1 MDVDARVETWA
12 WLQLVPGLDAEAL
25 FTLLKALGDPAA
37 VRGASR
43 ASLLRSVSAE
53 VAAALRRGPA
63 AGELESTLT
72 WLAHPGH
79 WLLAWGD
86 ADYPAALLATTA
98 PPPVLYYIGRRE
110 LLNRPAIAI
119 VGSRN
124 ATPEGVGHARAFAE
138 ALSAAG
144 WTIFGRLS
152 GGVDAAAQLGGL
164 AAAGGSVAAVAAG
177 LDRVDPPSL
186 RPLAGQLARDG
197 GLVSEFSPGSAPGPA
212 HFSRR
217 GRLLGDLC
225 RGVLVIEATLGS
237 GALGVARHAAAQGRE
252 VFAIPGSIHSPFSKG
267 GHRLI
272 REGAKLVETVAD
284 VLEEF
289 PSQQP
294 PGVPSPRPAD
304 AAPRPRRLPRA

>member
-12 WLQLVPGLDAEAL
+12 WLQLVPGLDPESL

-43 ASLLRSVSAE
+43 STLLRYVSAE

-63 AGELESTLT
+63 AGQLESTLA
-72 WLAHPGH
+72 WLANPGH

-98 PPPVLYYIGRRE
+98 PPPVLYHIGRPE

-144 WTIFGRLS
+144 WTIFGRLA
-152 GGVDAAAQLGGL
+152 GGVDAAAHRGGL
-164 AAAGGSVAAVAAG
+164 AAAGSSVAALAGG
-177 LDRVDPPSL
+177 LDRIDLPAL
-186 RPLAGQLARDG
+186 RPLAAQLARGG
-197 GLVSEFSPGSAPGPA
+197 GLLSEFSPGTAPQPA
-212 HFSRR
+212 HFARR
-217 GRLLGDLC
+217 SHLIAGLC

-237 GALGVARHAAAQGRE
+237 GALGVARHAVAQGHE

-272 REGAKLVETVAD
+272 KEGAKLVETVDD
-284 VLEEF
+284 VLDELR
-289 PSQQP
+289 SQLP
-294 PGVPSPRPAD
+294 AGVPAPPQAD
-304 AAPRPRRLPRA
+304 GTIRPRRTPRA